1 MLVVSPFG
9 PESLQSHCVMLL
21 NVLEVSLG
29 VRVNRPQESVGSWNP
44 ALGLEY
50 RVRSTVS
57 AFVHPES
64 EVTVSESRYD
74 WLLSGHCRSAKLRVG
89 LLVVLPLS
97 VASEVNVPLASTL
110 QS

>member
-50 RVRSTVS
+50 RVIVS
-57 AFVHPES
+57 VYASAHPVS
-64 EVTVSESRYD
+64 EVVVSESRYC
-74 WLLSGHCRSAKLRVG
+74 WL
-89 LLVVLPLS
+89 
-97 VASEVNVPLASTL
+97 
-110 QS
+110 

>member
-50 RVRSTVS
+50 RVIVS
-57 AFVHPES
+57 V
-64 EVTVSESRYD
+64 
-74 WLLSGHCRSAKLRVG
+74 
-89 LLVVLPLS
+89 
-97 VASEVNVPLASTL
+97 
-110 QS
+110 